1 MYGGP
6 QEPTFVQRPHHT
18 TFSIVTPHYILKC
31 GVPRLRT
38 KVGTCGPP
46 YERLRISVFATKC
59 RRQCRSS
66 DRSTGRRQQAP
77 VHYTHASIYSSLS
90 LARARVGDARSPQRT
105 CRSARAISAF
115 CCVLS
120 DVEGGCF
127 STLRAV
133 EMTTGAL
140 SRTCSSLRYVIDDVT
155 LTWLHRQLTD
165 HLIVDR
171 TASDG
176 CASSM

>member
-18 TFSIVTPHYILKC
+18 TFSIVTPHYILKR
-31 GVPRLRT
+31 GVPRLWA

-77 VHYTHASIYSSLS
+77 VHYTHASIYSFLS
-90 LARARVGDARSPQRT
+90 LARARALATLVR
-105 CRSARAISAF
+105 RSAPAGLH
-115 CCVLS
+115 VL
-120 DVEGGCF
+120 F
-127 STLRAV
+127 
-133 EMTTGAL
+133 
-140 SRTCSSLRYVIDDVT
+140 
-155 LTWLHRQLTD
+155 LHS
-165 HLIVDR
+165 V
-171 TASDG
+171 AS
-176 CASSM
+176 